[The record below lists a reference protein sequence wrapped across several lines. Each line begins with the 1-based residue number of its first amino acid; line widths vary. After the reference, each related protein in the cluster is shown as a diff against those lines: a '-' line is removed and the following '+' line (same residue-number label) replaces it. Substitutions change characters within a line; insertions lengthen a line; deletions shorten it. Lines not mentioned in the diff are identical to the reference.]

1 MIRRTGIGMRDQKK
15 ERETKEIRIVE
26 ECRNK
31 GKSSF
36 FIEIL
41 QCIFQSLL

>member
-15 ERETKEIRIVE
+15 ERETKIRIVE

-31 GKSSF
+31 GKSFF